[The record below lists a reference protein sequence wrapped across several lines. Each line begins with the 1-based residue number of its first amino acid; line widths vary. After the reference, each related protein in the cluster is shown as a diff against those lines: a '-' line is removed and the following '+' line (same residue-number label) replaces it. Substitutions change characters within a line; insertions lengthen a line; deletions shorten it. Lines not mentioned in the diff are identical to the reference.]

1 MAADLDGIT
10 NRSPTT
16 PSWLSPAVFLAT
28 CGGVG
33 RLGLAPGT
41 AGAAVGA
48 VIAAGL
54 AAWELPLPVEAGLL
68 VAVNAVGIPICTRA
82 VRLLGRGSDPGAI
95 VYDEVASLPLGLLV
109 VPAAAR
115 SPAVIAIAF
124 LLHRFF
130 DISKLPPGRQLERL
144 PAGLGIM
151 ADDWA
156 ASAWMAV
163 GLSALR
169 WLARVGGVPWI

>member
-1 MAADLDGIT
+1 MPADHAGPTPPATAA
-10 NRSPTT
+10 P
-16 PSWLSPAVFLAT
+16 PWFSPAVFLAT

-48 VIAAGL
+48 VAAAGL
-54 AAWELPLPVEAGLL
+54 AAAELPLPVEASLL
-68 VAVNAVGIPICTRA
+68 VAVNLVGVPICTRA
-82 VRLLGRGSDPGAI
+82 VALLGRGSDPGAI
-95 VYDEVASLPLGLLV
+95 VYDEAASLPLGLLV
-109 VPAAAR
+109 VPPAAR
-115 SPAVIAIAF
+115 SPVVIAVAF
-124 LLHRFF
+124 LLHRLF

-156 ASAWMAV
+156 AAAWMAL
-163 GLSALR
+163 GLVALR
-169 WLARVGGVPWI
+169 WLAQAGGVPWI

>member
-1 MAADLDGIT
+1 MASDPDGL
-10 NRSPTT
+10 TT
-16 PSWLSPAVFLAT
+16 PPANAPPWLSPAVFLAT

-48 VIAAGL
+48 VLAAAL
-54 AAWELPLPVEAGLL
+54 AAWELPLPVEATLL
-68 VAVNAVGIPICTRA
+68 VAINAVGVPICTRA
-82 VRLLGRGSDPGAI
+82 VALLGRGSDPGAI
-95 VYDEVASLPLGLLV
+95 VFDEVASLPLGLLV

-115 SPAVIAIAF
+115 SPVVIAIAF
-124 LLHRFF
+124 LLHRLF

-163 GLSALR
+163 GLVAIR
-169 WLARVGGVPWI
+169 WLARAGGVTWI

>member
-1 MAADLDGIT
+1 MPADHAGPTPPATAA
-10 NRSPTT
+10 P
-16 PSWLSPAVFLAT
+16 PWFSPAVFLAT

-48 VIAAGL
+48 VAAAGL
-54 AAWELPLPVEAGLL
+54 AAAELPLPVEAVLL
-68 VAVNAVGIPICTRA
+68 VAVNLVGVPICTRA
-82 VRLLGRGSDPGAI
+82 VALLGRGSDPGAI
-95 VYDEVASLPLGLLV
+95 VYDEAASLPLGLLV
-109 VPAAAR
+109 VPPAAR
-115 SPAVIAIAF
+115 SPVVIAVAF
-124 LLHRFF
+124 LLHRLF

-156 ASAWMAV
+156 AAAWMAL
-163 GLSALR
+163 GLVALR
-169 WLARVGGVPWI
+169 WLAQAGGVPWI